1 MNKIDFILLY
11 DVTDANP
18 NGDPDGGN
26 MPRADLNTNQ
36 GIVTDV
42 CLKRK
47 IRNYIELISS
57 TKEFLDKY
65 ETGTK
70 RFEIFVKEKAIL
82 NKQQERAV
90 EELGKDATV
99 DDKRG
104 WMCEHFYD
112 IRTFGAVMSTGSD
125 EQGKDDSEDRE
136 TSSDD
141 KGKSK
146 KKPKKKDANCGQV
159 RGPVQISFSR
169 SIDSIYPQ
177 EHSLTRCAVTKVEDA
192 EKERTMGRKYTVPYG
207 LYMAK
212 GTVNPFL
219 ASCKDKDGNEKGT
232 GFDENDLEL
241 FKEALVH
248 MFDFDASAARPAGS
262 MVMRKVILFQHGNE
276 LGSAPAHKLYELL
289 KVAKKPG
296 VEVPRSYADYDVQLA
311 KEQLPSEVAV
321 EEL

>member
-1 MNKIDFILLY
+1 MKKIDFILLF
-11 DVTDANP
+11 DATDANP

-26 MPRADLNTNQ
+26 MPRIDPETGH

-47 IRNYIELISS
+47 IRNYVQLVKQE
-57 TKEFLDKY
+57 
-65 ETGTK
+65 
-70 RFEIFVKEKAIL
+70 EIGYDIYVKEKAVL
-82 NKQQERAV
+82 NLQHDKAYKALSSQ
-90 EELGKDATV
+90 GKTPTV
-99 DDKRG
+99 DEARS
-104 WMCEHFYD
+104 WMCQNFYD
-112 IRTFGAVMSTGSD
+112 IRAFGAVMTTGV
-125 EQGKDDSEDRE
+125 
-136 TSSDD
+136 
-141 KGKSK
+141 
-146 KKPKKKDANCGQV
+146 NCGQV
-159 RGPVQISFSR
+159 RGPIQLSFSR
-169 SIDSIYPQ
+169 SIDPITQ
-177 EHSLTRCAVTKVEDA
+177 LEHTITRCAVTEVKKA

-212 GTVNPFL
+212 GTINPFL
-219 ASCKDKDGNEKGT
+219 ASCKDKEGNEKGT

-248 MFDFDASAARPAGS
+248 MFEFDASAARPAGS
-262 MVMRKVILFQHGNE
+262 MVMRKVILFHHDSE

-311 KEQLPSEVAV
+311 KEQLPSGVTV